1 MAKSL
6 LAHLYSRIRGSQEDV
21 ATIALQYIVS
31 QSKELNGA
39 FTQLLA
45 TSIERPLDESL
56 QYICQ
61 AVGENKERPDMA
73 GLDKEGREIV
83 LCEMKFYAG
92 LTHNQ
97 PQSYIDRLRKDGGT
111 GLIFVCP
118 KAREQSL
125 WTKLKE
131 RCSAQVVTTVNRRC
145 ICVDGVHMAI
155 LTWAEVV
162 ELLHK
167 VASASA
173 VELLADIRQLEG
185 YCAQMD
191 SDAFIP
197 FSPEELT
204 AENAKLAERYYEVV
218 DRTIDLLCDDET
230 VKTSKKGLKA
240 TAYRKGYTRS
250 LFLDEFTITLNYDR
264 DLWKN
269 PGSIETPF
277 WLSVREEWEETK
289 KIKETLKKIPRL
301 KKDDGLWNLTFLS
314 LEPLSDA
321 TLDEVCED
329 LKRQVLEYVQLFR

>member
-1 MAKSL
+1 
-6 LAHLYSRIRGSQEDV
+6 
-21 ATIALQYIVS
+21 
-31 QSKELNGA
+31 
-39 FTQLLA
+39 
-45 TSIERPLDESL
+45 
-56 QYICQ
+56 
-61 AVGENKERPDMA
+61 
-73 GLDKEGREIV
+73 
-83 LCEMKFYAG
+83 
-92 LTHNQ
+92 
-97 PQSYIDRLRKDGGT
+97 
-111 GLIFVCP
+111 
-118 KAREQSL
+118 
-125 WTKLKE
+125 
-131 RCSAQVVTTVNRRC
+131 
-145 ICVDGVHMAI
+145 
-155 LTWAEVV
+155 
-162 ELLHK
+162 
-167 VASASA
+167 
-173 VELLADIRQLEG
+173 
-185 YCAQMD
+185 MD